1 MAAFLKTDDELKRTL
16 GFLPD
21 DESLDPQ
28 SSARMDSILKA
39 AELYVQNAIG
49 KNDKFYQ
56 SDEIK
61 PLYKLACFA
70 ITANWFNHPSSA
82 PSSTTAMSLIGQMRG
97 SFDLYESEDQKNGST
112 SECGSTKPS
121 N

>member
-1 MAAFLKTDDELKRTL
+1 MAAFLEVDPELKRTL

-28 SSARMDSILKA
+28 SSVRMESILKA

-49 KNDKFYQ
+49 KNDNFYQ

-61 PLYKLACFA
+61 PLYKLACYA

-97 SFDLYESEDQKNGST
+97 VYDLYLEKEQQNGST
-112 SECGSTKPS
+112 SECGSTES
-121 N
+121 GN

>member
-1 MAAFLKTDDELKRTL
+1 MAAFLEVGDELRRTL

-21 DESLDPQ
+21 DEAFDKQ
-28 SSARMDSILKA
+28 SSDRAESILKA

-49 KNDKFYQ
+49 KNDNFYQ

-61 PLYKLACFA
+61 PLYKLACYA

-97 SFDLYESEDQKNGST
+97 SFDLYESEEQQNGSA
-112 SECGSTKPS
+112 SKCGSIKPG

>member
-1 MAAFLKTDDELKRTL
+1 MAAFLKVDPELKRTL

-28 SSARMDSILKA
+28 SSVRMESILKA

-49 KNDKFYQ
+49 KNDNFYQ

-61 PLYKLACFA
+61 PLYKLACYA

-97 SFDLYESEDQKNGST
+97 SFDLYESEDQQNGST
-112 SECGSTKPS
+112 SESESTEPG

>member
-1 MAAFLKTDDELKRTL
+1 MAAFLEVDPELKRTL

-28 SSARMDSILKA
+28 SSDRMKSILKA
-39 AELYVQNAIG
+39 AELYVQSAIG

-61 PLYKLACFA
+61 PLYKLACYA
-70 ITANWFNHPSSA
+70 VTANWFNHPSSA

-97 SFDLYESEDQKNGST
+97 SFDLYESEDQQNGST
-112 SECGSTKPS
+112 SESGSTES
-121 N
+121 GN

>member
-1 MAAFLKTDDELKRTL
+1 MAAFLKVDDELRRTL

-21 DESLDPQ
+21 DEAFDEQ
-28 SSARMDSILKA
+28 SSVRAESILKA

-70 ITANWFNHPSSA
+70 ITANWFNHSSSA

-97 SFDLYESEDQKNGST
+97 SFDLYESEEQQNGST
-112 SECGSTKPS
+112 PERGSTKS
-121 N
+121 DN